1 MKFVGRTVHGVLA
14 LWHALAASQNA
25 FEILVATEAAPGL
38 KPFASKNLPLVEKV
52 IGPLRLPRGSAC
64 ALLAGA
70 SGLELVAALGFIRG
84 ALAGKRSEPAFAAS
98 LLLFGSFFLT
108 DDALDDYDLG
118 AKHRA
123 IFTLIVAAY
132 SASGETSG

>member
-1 MKFVGRTVHGVLA
+1 MKSVGRTVHGVLA
-14 LWHALAASQNA
+14 LWHAIAATQNV
-25 FEILVATEAAPGL
+25 FEILVATKAAPAL
-38 KPFASKNLPLVEKV
+38 APFASKNLQLVEKV
-52 IGPLRLPRGSAC
+52 VGPLHLPGATGC

-70 SGLELVAALGFIRG
+70 SALEFAASLGFIRG
-84 ALAGKRSEPAFAAS
+84 ALSGRRNDPAFAAS
-98 LLLFGSFFLT
+98 LLLFGSFFLI

-132 SASGETSG
+132 SACGNRGE